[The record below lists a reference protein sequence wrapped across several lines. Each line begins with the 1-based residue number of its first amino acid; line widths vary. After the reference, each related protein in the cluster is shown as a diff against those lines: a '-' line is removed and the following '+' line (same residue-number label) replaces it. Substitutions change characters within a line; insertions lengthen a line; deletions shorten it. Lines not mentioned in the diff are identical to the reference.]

1 MLSQQRNSQGLSRNT
16 AHDLNHDINN
26 HDINKEYRSIA
37 IALSTELATTA
48 VERDAAAGLPLAEVQ
63 RLRETGLLPIVVPR
77 AYGGVGLSWLEA
89 FKIVQELAKADGSI
103 GQLYGNHIT
112 LSVLAQ
118 VAGTPAQA
126 EHYYRLTAQK
136 HLFWGNALNAR
147 DARLKITPEGD
158 HYRVNGIKSFGTGV
172 AVADLRVFSAIQD
185 GVDMPIT
192 FVIPSDRAGVVYN
205 NDWHNMGQRRTA
217 SGSFTF
223 NQVLVTPDEILGPP
237 ANPQGAFVTLLFLM
251 AQLTKVCVYLGITEG
266 AFVAARQYTITTT
279 QPWLT
284 SGVDRA
290 TQDPYILRHYGE
302 LWTELQAAIALVDQ
316 AAQKIQTAWDKGEAL
331 THAERGEVAIAV
343 ATAKAFVTKAGLDI
357 TTRMFQG
364 MGARS
369 TSAKYGFDRYWR
381 DLRTFT
387 LHDPVDY
394 KLHSIGNWV
403 LNQEMPMVSQYS

>member
-1 MLSQQRNSQGLSRNT
+1 MLSQQLNSQGLNYNSAQDRREMEK
-16 AHDLNHDINN
+16 D
-26 HDINKEYRSIA
+26 YRSIA
-37 IALSTELATTA
+37 IALSAELATTA
-48 VERDAAAGLPLAEVQ
+48 IERDTKAGIPHEEVQ
-63 RLRETGLLPIVVPR
+63 RLRETGLLPIIVPR
-77 AYGGVGLSWLEA
+77 AYGGGGLTWVEA

-103 GQLYGNHIT
+103 GQLYGNHLN
-112 LSVLAQ
+112 LSVLGQ

-147 DARLKITPEGD
+147 DTRLKITPEGD
-158 HYRVNGIKSFGTGV
+158 HYRVNGIKSFGTGIT
-172 AVADLRVFSAIQD
+172 VADLRVFSAIQD
-185 GVDMPIT
+185 GADMPVT
-192 FVIPSDRAGVVYN
+192 FVIPSDRAGVTYN
-205 NDWHNMGQRRTA
+205 NDWNNMGQRRTA

-237 ANPQGAFVTLLFLM
+237 VNPQGAFPTLLFLI
-251 AQLTKVCVYLGITEG
+251 AQLTKVCVYLGVAEG
-266 AFVAARQYTITTT
+266 AFTAARQYTISTT
-279 QPWLT
+279 QPWLN

-316 AAQKIQTAWDKGEAL
+316 AAQRVQTAWDKGEAL
-331 THAERGEVAIAV
+331 THTERGEVAITV

-357 TTRMFQG
+357 TTRMFQV

-403 LNQEMPMVSQYS
+403 LNQEMPIVSQYS